1 MPAASVT
8 ARARTGSR
16 SWKKLAQRSCAVSI
30 RRFVGGFLSA
40 GRYATRVCRAFNDYV
55 AERYHKVD
63 KRLHPMGLLAKQDV
77 NAARKELGRFVID
90 LKLPGAMLPSRGLP
104 FIWAMITTG
113 RFMRKNL

>member
-1 MPAASVT
+1 
-8 ARARTGSR
+8 
-16 SWKKLAQRSCAVSI
+16 
-30 RRFVGGFLSA
+30 
-40 GRYATRVCRAFNDYV
+40 
-55 AERYHKVD
+55 
-63 KRLHPMGLLAKQDV
+63 MGLLAKQDV